1 MNIKTYTAALTLMV
15 LVAACG
21 GKDDPKA
28 NLKNKAS
35 EKALEVRAELTKKK
49 NEFEKLRTEI
59 SRLEK
64 RLEKLDPSYA
74 KAKKEAKT
82 TLVSTIPVSKESFTS
97 YVEVRGTVKS
107 DKNVILNAQTQGLV
121 TYIPVQEGQLVGAGQ
136 LLVSQE
142 NSVMVNQL
150 EEVKT
155 QLKLAEALFKRQ
167 DNLWKKKIGTEI
179 QYLTAKN
186 NKESLERKIK
196 TIQAQMALSS
206 ITAPFTGVIDEIFVK
221 KGQNVGPM
229 NQILRLVSLNT
240 VQIQADVSEAYLGR
254 ISRGDKVKIKFP
266 SLDIER
272 VAAIKTIGQV
282 INPDNR
288 TFRIELELPNT
299 NRLLKPDLQAIVE
312 MEDFTAK
319 DALVIPSNLIQKDKA
334 GEFVYV
340 LSKKDGKTLA
350 KKVLIRRGANAK
362 NRTLV
367 KRGLKGDELLIEQG
381 FRDVSEGGLVK
392 VTNTTQ
398 PKKTDS
404 SEKKVVKVKN

>member
-1 MNIKTYTAALTLMV
+1 MNIRTYTVALTLMV

-21 GKDDPKA
+21 GKGDQKG
-28 NLKNKAS
+28 KNN
-35 EKALEVRAELTKKK
+35 EKALEVKTELAKKK
-49 NEFEKLRTEI
+49 QQFEKLRTEI

-64 RLEKLDPSYA
+64 RLEKIDPSYA

-82 TLVSTIPVSKESFTS
+82 TLVSTLPVSKEPFTTL
-97 YVEVRGTVKS
+97 VEVRGTVKS

-121 TYIPVQEGQLVGAGQ
+121 TYISAREGQVVGAGQ
-136 LLVSQE
+136 VLVSQD
-142 NSVMVNQL
+142 NNVMANQL

-155 QLKLAEALFKRQ
+155 QLKLAEAIFKRQ

-179 QYLTAKN
+179 QYLQAKN
-186 NKESLERKIK
+186 TKESLERKIK
-196 TIQAQMALSS
+196 TIQAQMAMSS
-206 ITAPFTGVIDEIFVK
+206 ITAPFTGVVDEVFVK

-240 VQIQADVSEAYLGR
+240 VQIEADVSEAYLGR
-254 ISRGDKVKIKFP
+254 IKRGDKVKVNFP
-266 SLDIER
+266 SLGVEK

-288 TFRIELELPNT
+288 TFRIELELPNPD
-299 NRLLKPDLQAIVE
+299 RLLKPDLQAILE
-312 MEDFTAK
+312 MEGFTKK
-319 DALVIPSNLIQKDKA
+319 DAIVVPSNLIQKDKT

-340 LSKKDGKTLA
+340 LNKKEGKTLA
-350 KKVLIRRGANAK
+350 RKVIIKRGANSK

-367 KRGLKGDELLIEQG
+367 ESGLKGDELLIEQG
-381 FRDVSEGGLVK
+381 FRDVAEGGLVK

>member
-1 MNIKTYTAALTLMV
+1 MNIKTYTVALTLMV

-21 GKDDPKA
+21 GKEDTKDKSSKKA
-28 NLKNKAS
+28 K
-35 EKALEVRAELTKKK
+35 EVRAELTKKK

-82 TLVSTIPVSKESFTS
+82 TLVSTIPVTKEDFTS
-97 YVEVRGTVKS
+97 FVEVRGTVKS

-121 TYIPVQEGQLVGAGQ
+121 TYIAAREGQLVGAGQ
-136 LLVSQE
+136 VLVSQE
-142 NSVMVNQL
+142 NSVLVNQL

-155 QLKLAEALFKRQ
+155 QLRLADALFKRQ

-186 NKESLERKIK
+186 TKEALERKIK
-196 TIQAQMALSS
+196 TIQSQMALSS
-206 ITAPFTGVIDEIFVK
+206 ITAPFSGVVDEIFVK

-229 NQILRLVSLNT
+229 NQILRMVSLNS

-254 ISRGDKVKIKFP
+254 VSRGDKVKVKFP
-266 SLDIER
+266 SLNIEKM
-272 VAAIKTIGQV
+272 AAIKTIGQI

-288 TFRIELELPNT
+288 TFRIELELPNS

-312 MEDFTAK
+312 MEDFTKKEAV
-319 DALVIPSNLIQKDKA
+319 VIPSNLIQKDKT

-340 LSKKDGKTLA
+340 LNKKDGKTLA
-350 KKVLIRRGANAK
+350 KKVLIRRGANAN
-362 NRTLV
+362 NRTMV
-367 KRGLKGDELLIEQG
+367 ESGLKGDEMLIEQG

-392 VTNTTQ
+392 VTNTNQ